1 MDDNRPKLD
10 IPLSKAERLAMSLMI
25 PGVVA
30 ALLVCVKYLPLLPE
44 KIPTHFGAS
53 GQPDGWGGKGTFF
66 LLPVIG
72 TISAVFLYLLS
83 RYPQLYNYPVALTE
97 QNIRAQ
103 YQNSRSA
110 ILWMGAEIACLVAYS
125 EFGIAQVS
133 LGKAQGFGTGFLPI
147 FLLVLVGSGAIHIY
161 KAYKAR

>member
-1 MDDNRPKLD
+1 MDENRPILD
-10 IPLSKAERLAMSLMI
+10 IPLSKAEHLALSLMI
-25 PGVVA
+25 VGVVA
-30 ALLVCVKYLPLLPE
+30 TLLVCVKYLPMLPD

-66 LLPVIG
+66 LIPVVG
-72 TISAVFLYLLS
+72 TISALFLYMLS
-83 RYPQLYNYPVALTE
+83 RFPQIYNYPVALTE

-110 ILWMGAEIACLVAYS
+110 MLWLGAEIACLIAYS
-125 EFGIAQVS
+125 EFGIAQVG
-133 LGKAQGFGTGFLPI
+133 LGKAQGFGAGFLPI
-147 FLLVLVGSGAIHIY
+147 FLLILVGSGSIHIY